1 MDIEQLSD
9 VIGQNVRRHR
19 VALGWSQDA
28 LAEASDLS
36 KGTVVAIEQQ
46 RANPSVATLC
56 ALSEALNVGLST
68 LLEAPA
74 SPHVKLRPADAAIEL
89 WRTDGGSH
97 ARLLLGTDPPN
108 AIELWHWEVQPGDAF
123 DGGAH
128 PRGTIETLHVLDGAL
143 TVTVGDRTVRAA
155 SGDSLAF
162 EATVPHRY
170 ACEGEAAVRFSMWIT
185 VGETGQLPPLGDVHE
200 ATTPGADA

>member
-19 VALGWSQDA
+19 AARGWSQDV
-28 LAEASDLS
+28 LAEAADLS

-56 ALSEALNVGLST
+56 ALSEALNVGLAT

-89 WRTDGGSH
+89 WRTDAGSS
-97 ARLLLGTDPPN
+97 ARLLLGTDPPH
-108 AIELWHWEVQPGDAF
+108 AIELWEWEVQPGDAF
-123 DGGAH
+123 EGAAH
-128 PRGTIETLHVLDGAL
+128 PRGTIETLHVMEGAL

-155 SGDSLAF
+155 PGDVLAF
-162 EATVPHRY
+162 EATVAHRY
-170 ACEGEAAVRFSMWIT
+170 ACEGDVPVRFSMWIS
-185 VGETGQLPPLGDVHE
+185 VGETGQMPPLGEVHE
-200 ATTPGADA
+200 PSVPDTVD